1 MRWLAAMV
9 MAVFLAAGTAAAQEP
24 PPYQIERS
32 AVLGIDSA
40 LLQRRYEVYVK
51 LPPGYDRPEN
61 AGKRYPVL
69 YLTDGPY
76 TFQVASG
83 VSRLTHS
90 QKSLEEFILV
100 GLSRAVGG
108 DEQDSRRRDYTP
120 WRNPSI
126 QGETGGAPAYLRH
139 LKAEVLPM
147 VEQRYRVDP
156 KRRVLV
162 GQSYGALFGMWVALT
177 EPELF
182 GAYILTSTSIWFA
195 DKALLTLEAEHAAKR
210 KDLKADIYLAVGGL
224 ERGRVD
230 MVADQAELAKRLKS
244 RKYPGLRLR
253 ADTIEGTV
261 HETTF
266 PVGLVHALMWL
277 FPPRAS

>member
-1 MRWLAAMV
+1 MRRLAAML
-9 MAVFLAAGTAAAQEP
+9 MAVFLAAGPAAAQEP

-32 AVLGIDSA
+32 AVLGLDSA
-40 LLQRRYEVYVK
+40 LLKRRYEVYVK
-51 LPPGYDRPEN
+51 LPPGYDLPEN
-61 AGKRYPVL
+61 AGRRYPVL

-108 DEQDSRRRDYTP
+108 DEQASRRRDYTP
-120 WRNPSI
+120 WRNPAI
-126 QGETGGAPAYLRH
+126 EGETGGALAYLQH
-139 LKAEVLPM
+139 LKAEVLPL
-147 VEQRYRVDP
+147 VEQRYRIDP
-156 KRRVLV
+156 KRRTLV

-182 GAYILTSTSIWFA
+182 RGYILTSTSIWFA
-195 DKALLTLEAEHAAKR
+195 DKALLKLEAEQASRR